1 MELPIPI
8 PSQRP
13 RWIGKRG
20 ICAANYQSRGWCVE
34 QRVRKLETD
43 VAVLG
48 QRVDTVESEV
58 SAIRQDIQGIKKEIH
73 QARGLII
80 ASIVLVQ
87 AIASLVSL

>member
-1 MELPIPI
+1 M
-8 PSQRP
+8 
-13 RWIGKRG
+13 
-20 ICAANYQSRGWCVE
+20 E

-43 VAVLG
+43 EAVLG

-58 SAIRQDIQGIKKEIH
+58 SAIRHDIQGIKKEIH